1 MRSKRYGNKA
11 LRAWWSIH
19 VEAWRKS
26 GLSRRKYCREHRLCE
41 ETFTRWLN
49 VLLGAEKL
57 RADRELAREQKAK
70 KRRPNLSTDKRN
82 RAAQAFWA
90 MHVEA
95 QRWSGMTMR
104 DYCDAHRISSH
115 SMARWRDLID
125 ASEAPSDW
133 RSQLHPSARAP
144 ISTSASTGA
153 KDEQPNERL
162 TNGHAADLAR
172 VERFARR
179 TFSDEE
185 KRAMVLETEQPGRH
199 RLVRGPTPRHRSE
212 HALPMAG
219 AARARQGE
227 ARAACRCQHD
237 REGREERFSR
247 GGSVR
252 PAHGACRD
260 DARRPAGRPQGLCAR
275 SRNPIQHLA
284 HAFSD
289 DMQRAAAAAA
299 DRALNV
305 EADLFARQMV
315 GQRLATRGPFG
326 LLLLAMRTLLFF
338 AGKIAVDLF
347 ERERQLVGIKAL
359 GTAAKLRPLQLL
371 DDRLQALDLAV
382 AVLDGGGHIAN
393 EMLQMSRFG
402 RQIVEIEPHA
412 RIYPIR
418 LIRRSDF
425 ARFYADFCSFL
436 ACQSR
441 PPYTFGRSPV
451 DAFNQHGE
459 LCWRERHRTAGIAH
473 PRPDETT

>member
-1 MRSKRYGNKA
+1 MGSKRYGNKA

-125 ASEAPSDW
+125 ASETPSDW

-153 KDEQPNERL
+153 KDEQPSERL

-185 KRAMVLETEQPGRH
+185 KRAMVLETEQPGATVSSVARRH
-199 RLVRGPTPRHRSE
+199 DIVPSMLFRWRAQLGLAKEKPARLVDVSTTGKGGKNGSAAAVLFDLLMAPAGMTLVDLPDCRKVFAPGGADPDAVQRHV
-212 HALPMAG
+212 ADWG
-219 AARARQGE
+219 AA
-227 ARAACRCQHD
+227 
-237 REGREERFSR
+237 S
-247 GGSVR
+247 
-252 PAHGACRD
+252 
-260 DARRPAGRPQGLCAR
+260 
-275 SRNPIQHLA
+275 
-284 HAFSD
+284 
-289 DMQRAAAAAA
+289 
-299 DRALNV
+299 
-305 EADLFARQMV
+305 
-315 GQRLATRGPFG
+315 
-326 LLLLAMRTLLFF
+326 
-338 AGKIAVDLF
+338 
-347 ERERQLVGIKAL
+347 
-359 GTAAKLRPLQLL
+359 
-371 DDRLQALDLAV
+371 
-382 AVLDGGGHIAN
+382 
-393 EMLQMSRFG
+393 
-402 RQIVEIEPHA
+402 
-412 RIYPIR
+412 
-418 LIRRSDF
+418 
-425 ARFYADFCSFL
+425 
-436 ACQSR
+436 
-441 PPYTFGRSPV
+441 
-451 DAFNQHGE
+451 
-459 LCWRERHRTAGIAH
+459 
-473 PRPDETT
+473 